1 MSITPFARALALT
14 ICGGLAACEYGPPAI
29 ANAFSQP
36 ATYRVSFAEGASFE
50 GTLPQGTIL
59 WQPQKGRRI
68 TSVTITPASGARRE
82 YPASVLQRL
91 REQRHVRDEL
101 WIFSTR
107 GIRLEDAHD
116 TQRIRKELPTPP
128 KA

>member
-1 MSITPFARALALT
+1 MTPFARALVLI

-29 ANAFSQP
+29 ANGFSRP
-36 ATYRVSFAEGASFE
+36 ATFKVSFAEGRPYE

-59 WQPQKGRRI
+59 WQPQKGRHI
-68 TSVTITPASGARRE
+68 TSVTITAASGTRHDYSAAALE
-82 YPASVLQRL
+82 QL
-91 REQRHVRDEL
+91 REQRHVQDEL

-107 GIRLEDAHD
+107 GIRLEDTHD